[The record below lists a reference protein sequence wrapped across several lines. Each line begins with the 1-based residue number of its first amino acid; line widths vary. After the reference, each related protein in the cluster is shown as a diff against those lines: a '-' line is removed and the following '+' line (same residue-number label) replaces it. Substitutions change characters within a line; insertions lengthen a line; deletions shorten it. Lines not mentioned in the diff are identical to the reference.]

1 MDQDDKKNLVAEA
14 ALDYIQSGDILGIGS
29 GSTVNK
35 FINLLGSVKNKIEA
49 CVSSSQKSTELL
61 HKMKIPVIDLKECDR
76 IPLYIDGADEANSH
90 RELIKG
96 GGGALTREKILA
108 QSSEKFICI
117 IDESK
122 VVDKL
127 GKFPLPIE
135 VIQLAQSKIS
145 LEMIKIGGRPV
156 YRDQF
161 ISDNGHIIIDVHDL
175 DINEPMALE
184 KKINHMP
191 GVVTNGIFSIRSADE
206 ILIATDNGVIKR

>member
-90 RELIKG
+90 KELIKG

-135 VIQLAQSKIS
+135 VIQFAQSKIS

-156 YRDQF
+156 YRNQF
-161 ISDNGHIIIDVHDL
+161 ITDNGHIIIDVHDL

-206 ILIATDNGVIKR
+206 ILIATDSGVIKG

>member
-90 RELIKG
+90 KELIKG

-156 YRDQF
+156 YRNQF

>member
-90 RELIKG
+90 KELIKG

-156 YRDQF
+156 YRNQF
-161 ISDNGHIIIDVHDL
+161 ITDNGHIIIDVHDL
-175 DINEPMALE
+175 DISEPMALE

-191 GVVTNGIFSIRSADE
+191 GVITNGIFSIRPADE
-206 ILIATDNGVIKR
+206 ILIATDSGVIKR

>member
-61 HKMKIPVIDLKECDR
+61 HKMKIPVIDLKECDK
-76 IPLYIDGADEANSH
+76 IPLYIDGADEANSQK
-90 RELIKG
+90 ELIKG

-156 YRDQF
+156 YRNQF
-161 ISDNGHIIIDVHDL
+161 ITDNGHIIIDVHDL

-191 GVVTNGIFSIRSADE
+191 GVITNGIFSIRSADD
-206 ILIATDNGVIKR
+206 ILIATDSGVIKK

>member
-76 IPLYIDGADEANSH
+76 IPLYIDGADEANSQK
-90 RELIKG
+90 ELIKG

-156 YRDQF
+156 YRNQF
-161 ISDNGHIIIDVHDL
+161 ITDNGHIIIDVHDL

-191 GVVTNGIFSIRSADE
+191 GVITNGIFSIRSADE
-206 ILIATDNGVIKR
+206 VLIATDNGVIKR

>member
-61 HKMKIPVIDLKECDR
+61 QKMKIPVIDLKECDG

-90 RELIKG
+90 KELIKG

-127 GKFPLPIE
+127 GRFPLPIE

-156 YRDQF
+156 YRNQF
-161 ISDNGHIIIDVHDL
+161 ITDNGHIIIDVHDL

-191 GVVTNGIFSIRSADE
+191 GVITNGIFSIRSADE
-206 ILIATDNGVIKR
+206 ILIATDSGVIKR

>member
-61 HKMKIPVIDLKECDR
+61 HKMKIPVIDLKECDK
-76 IPLYIDGADEANSH
+76 IPLYIDGADEANSQK
-90 RELIKG
+90 ELIKG

-156 YRDQF
+156 YRNQF
-161 ISDNGHIIIDVHDL
+161 ITDNGHIIIDVHDL
-175 DINEPMALE
+175 DITEPMALE

-191 GVVTNGIFSIRSADE
+191 GVITNGIFSIRSADE

>member
-90 RELIKG
+90 KELIKG

-145 LEMIKIGGRPV
+145 LEMIKLGGRPV
-156 YRDQF
+156 YRNQF
-161 ISDNGHIIIDVHDL
+161 ITDNGHIIIDVHDL

-191 GVVTNGIFSIRSADE
+191 GVITNGIFSIRSADE
-206 ILIATDNGVIKR
+206 ILIATDSGVIKR

>member
-90 RELIKG
+90 KELIKG

-135 VIQLAQSKIS
+135 VIQLAQSKIA

-156 YRDQF
+156 YRNQF
-161 ISDNGHIIIDVHDL
+161 ITDNGHIIIDVHDL

-191 GVVTNGIFSIRSADE
+191 GVITNGIFSIRSADE
-206 ILIATDNGVIKR
+206 ILIATDSGVIKG

>member
-1 MDQDDKKNLVAEA
+1 MDQDDKKKLVAEA

-90 RELIKG
+90 KELIKG

-156 YRDQF
+156 YRNQF
-161 ISDNGHIIIDVHDL
+161 ITDNGHIIIDVHDL
-175 DINEPMALE
+175 DISEPMALE

-191 GVVTNGIFSIRSADE
+191 GVITNGIFSIRSADE
-206 ILIATDNGVIKR
+206 ILIATDSGVIKG

>member
-90 RELIKG
+90 KELIKG

-156 YRDQF
+156 YRNQF
-161 ISDNGHIIIDVHDL
+161 ITDNGHIIIDVHDL

-191 GVVTNGIFSIRSADE
+191 GVITNGIFSIRSADE
-206 ILIATDNGVIKR
+206 ILIATDSGVIKR

>member
-61 HKMKIPVIDLKECDR
+61 QKMKIPVIDLKECDR

-90 RELIKG
+90 KELIKG

-127 GKFPLPIE
+127 GRFPLPIE

-156 YRDQF
+156 YRNQF
-161 ISDNGHIIIDVHDL
+161 ITDNGHIIIDVHDL

-184 KKINHMP
+184 KKINDMP

-206 ILIATDNGVIKR
+206 ILIATDSGVIKR

>member
-61 HKMKIPVIDLKECDR
+61 HKMNIPVIDLKECDK
-76 IPLYIDGADEANSH
+76 IPLYIDGADEANSQK
-90 RELIKG
+90 ELIKG

-156 YRDQF
+156 YRNQF

-206 ILIATDNGVIKR
+206 ILIATDSGVIKR

>member
-14 ALDYIQSGDILGIGS
+14 ALDYILSGDILGIGS

-76 IPLYIDGADEANSH
+76 IPLYIDGADEANSQK
-90 RELIKG
+90 ELIKG

-156 YRDQF
+156 YRNQF

-206 ILIATDNGVIKR
+206 ILIATDSGVIKR

>member
-76 IPLYIDGADEANSH
+76 IPLYIDGADEANSQK
-90 RELIKG
+90 ELIKG

-145 LEMIKIGGRPV
+145 LEMIKMGGRPV
-156 YRDQF
+156 YRNQF
-161 ISDNGHIIIDVHDL
+161 ITDNGHIIIDVHDL

-191 GVVTNGIFSIRSADE
+191 GVITNGIFSIRSADE
-206 ILIATDNGVIKR
+206 ILIATDSGVIKK

>member
-90 RELIKG
+90 KELIKG

-122 VVDKL
+122 FVDKL

-156 YRDQF
+156 YRNQF
-161 ISDNGHIIIDVHDL
+161 ITDNGHIIIDVHDL

-191 GVVTNGIFSIRSADE
+191 GVITNGIFSIRSADE
-206 ILIATDNGVIKR
+206 ILIATDSGVIKK

>member
-90 RELIKG
+90 KELIKG

-156 YRDQF
+156 YRNQF
-161 ISDNGHIIIDVHDL
+161 ITDNGHIIIDVHDL

-184 KKINHMP
+184 KKINDMP

-206 ILIATDNGVIKR
+206 ILIATDSGVIKR

>member
-61 HKMKIPVIDLKECDR
+61 HKMKIPVIDLKECDK
-76 IPLYIDGADEANSH
+76 IHLYIDGADEANSQK
-90 RELIKG
+90 ELIKG

-156 YRDQF
+156 YRNQF
-161 ISDNGHIIIDVHDL
+161 ITDNGHIIIDVHDL

-184 KKINHMP
+184 KKINDMP
-191 GVVTNGIFSIRSADE
+191 GVVTNGIFSIRSADV
-206 ILIATDNGVIKR
+206 ILIATDSGVIKK

>member
-61 HKMKIPVIDLKECDR
+61 HKMNIPVIDLKECDK
-76 IPLYIDGADEANSH
+76 IPLYIDGADEANSQK
-90 RELIKG
+90 ELIKG

-156 YRDQF
+156 YRNQF
-161 ISDNGHIIIDVHDL
+161 ITDNGHIIIDVHDL

-191 GVVTNGIFSIRSADE
+191 GVITNGIFSIRSADE
-206 ILIATDNGVIKR
+206 ILIATDSGVIKG

>member
-61 HKMKIPVIDLKECDR
+61 HKMKIPVIDLKECDK
-76 IPLYIDGADEANSH
+76 IPLYIDGADEANSQK
-90 RELIKG
+90 ELIKG

-156 YRDQF
+156 YRNQF
-161 ISDNGHIIIDVHDL
+161 ITDNGHIIIDVHDL

-184 KKINHMP
+184 KKINHKP

>member
-61 HKMKIPVIDLKECDR
+61 HKMKIPVIDLKECDK
-76 IPLYIDGADEANSH
+76 IPLYVDGADEANSQK
-90 RELIKG
+90 ELIKG

-108 QSSEKFICI
+108 QASEKFICI

-156 YRDQF
+156 YRNQF

>member
-90 RELIKG
+90 KELIKG

-156 YRDQF
+156 YRNQF
-161 ISDNGHIIIDVHDL
+161 ITDNGHIIIDVHDL
-175 DINEPMALE
+175 DISEPMALE
-184 KKINHMP
+184 KKINDMP
-191 GVVTNGIFSIRSADE
+191 GVITNGIFSIRSADE
-206 ILIATDNGVIKR
+206 ILIATDSGVIKR

>member
-90 RELIKG
+90 KELIKG

-156 YRDQF
+156 YRNQF
-161 ISDNGHIIIDVHDL
+161 ITDNGHIIIDVHDL

-191 GVVTNGIFSIRSADE
+191 GVITNGIFSIRSADE
-206 ILIATDNGVIKR
+206 ILIATDSGVIKK

>member
-90 RELIKG
+90 KELIKG

-156 YRDQF
+156 YRNQF
-161 ISDNGHIIIDVHDL
+161 ITDNGQIIIDVHDL

-191 GVVTNGIFSIRSADE
+191 GVITNGIFSIRSADE
-206 ILIATDNGVIKR
+206 ILIATDSGVIKR

>member
-90 RELIKG
+90 KELIKG

-156 YRDQF
+156 YRNQF
-161 ISDNGHIIIDVHDL
+161 ITDNGHIIIDVHDL

-191 GVVTNGIFSIRSADE
+191 GVITNGIFSIRSADE

>member
-61 HKMKIPVIDLKECDR
+61 HNMKIPVIDLKECDR

-90 RELIKG
+90 KELIKG

-156 YRDQF
+156 YRNQF
-161 ISDNGHIIIDVHDL
+161 ITDNGHIIIDVHDL

-191 GVVTNGIFSIRSADE
+191 GVITNGIFSIRSADE
-206 ILIATDNGVIKR
+206 ILIATDSGVIKR

>member
-61 HKMKIPVIDLKECDR
+61 HKMKIPVIDLKECDK

-90 RELIKG
+90 KELIKG

-156 YRDQF
+156 YRNQF
-161 ISDNGHIIIDVHDL
+161 ITDNGHIIIDVHDL
-175 DINEPMALE
+175 DINEPMVLE

-191 GVVTNGIFSIRSADE
+191 GVITNGIFSIRSADE
-206 ILIATDNGVIKR
+206 ILIATDSGVIKR

>member
-14 ALDYIQSGDILGIGS
+14 ALDYIQSGDILGIGA

-90 RELIKG
+90 KELIKG

-156 YRDQF
+156 YRNQF
-161 ISDNGHIIIDVHDL
+161 ITDNGHIIIDVHDL

-191 GVVTNGIFSIRSADE
+191 GVITTGIFSIRSADD
-206 ILIATDNGVIKR
+206 ILIATDSGVIKK

>member
-61 HKMKIPVIDLKECDR
+61 HKMKIPVIDLKECDK
-76 IPLYIDGADEANSH
+76 IPLYIDGADEANSQK
-90 RELIKG
+90 ELIKG

-156 YRDQF
+156 YRNQF
-161 ISDNGHIIIDVHDL
+161 ITDNGHIIIDVHDL
-175 DINEPMALE
+175 DINEPIALE

-191 GVVTNGIFSIRSADE
+191 GVITNGIFSIRSADE
-206 ILIATDNGVIKR
+206 ILIATDSGVIKR

>member
-61 HKMKIPVIDLKECDR
+61 QKMKIPVIDLKECDG

-90 RELIKG
+90 KELIKG

-156 YRDQF
+156 YRNQF
-161 ISDNGHIIIDVHDL
+161 ITDNGHIIIDVHDL

-191 GVVTNGIFSIRSADE
+191 GVITNGIFSIRSADE
-206 ILIATDNGVIKR
+206 ILIATDSGVIKR

>member
-61 HKMKIPVIDLKECDR
+61 QKMKIPVIDLKECDR

-90 RELIKG
+90 KELIKG

-156 YRDQF
+156 YRNQF
-161 ISDNGHIIIDVHDL
+161 ITDNGHIIIDVHDL

-191 GVVTNGIFSIRSADE
+191 GVITNGIFSIRSADE
-206 ILIATDNGVIKR
+206 ILIATDSGVIKR

>member
-61 HKMKIPVIDLKECDR
+61 HKMKIPVIDLKECDK
-76 IPLYIDGADEANSH
+76 IPLYIDGADEANSQK
-90 RELIKG
+90 ELIKG

-156 YRDQF
+156 YRNQF

-206 ILIATDNGVIKR
+206 ILIATDSGVIKR

>member
-1 MDQDDKKNLVAEA
+1 MDHDDKKNLVAEA

-61 HKMKIPVIDLKECDR
+61 HKMKIPVIDLKECDK
-76 IPLYIDGADEANSH
+76 IPLYIDGADEANSQK
-90 RELIKG
+90 ELIKG

-156 YRDQF
+156 YRNQF
-161 ISDNGHIIIDVHDL
+161 ITDNGHIIIDVHDL

-191 GVVTNGIFSIRSADE
+191 GVITNGIFSIRSADE
-206 ILIATDNGVIKR
+206 ILIATDSGVIKR